1 MELTVCVCQS
11 WLAILN
17 RVRVLVLF
25 NRKVSTMQLLCWY
38 SKHQISKSYIAIFET
53 STLEFGS
60 LLNRSRPFISEI
72 KSTYLMKL
80 IRFGNCWPETIIL
93 LSRLIIFIY
102 SSKGI
107 ISVFFSPCNLIVRLA
122 IKCSLCWLIWK
133 FSLLSINCTHQKT
146 RFRLFVL

>member
-38 SKHQISKSYIAIFET
+38 SKHQISKSYFANFGIWKFAKPFSAFYIRNQIDVLNEVDQIWKLLAWNNNPIVTVDHFYIFVQRNYI
-53 STLEFGS
+53 G
-60 LLNRSRPFISEI
+60 
-72 KSTYLMKL
+72 
-80 IRFGNCWPETIIL
+80 
-93 LSRLIIFIY
+93 
-102 SSKGI
+102 
-107 ISVFFSPCNLIVRLA
+107 FFSPCNLIVRLA
-122 IKCSLCWLIWK
+122 IKCSLCWLVWK
-133 FSLLSINCTHQKT
+133 FSVLSINCTHQKT